1 MSEKKDTYNT
11 LNTANDSTMSLR
23 KLIGSTIKVLILSLV
38 VLGLSNIVAVAGYG
52 GGGSSSGI
60 SSNSSGTGSA
70 AGYAFSKY
78 EDVLNK
84 TFYFI
89 GPSKGYG
96 DVECANSIV
105 KLDGPSG
112 VFSTKTD
119 SDGYW
124 NINNIPSGYYLVTI
138 NGNETENTCT
148 ITSGQTTTIFGV
160 KRNYKT
166 GWQ

>member
-1 MSEKKDTYNT
+1 MGEKKDTDCIFNA
-11 LNTANDSTMSLR
+11 ANHFTMNFR
-23 KLIGSTIKVLILSLV
+23 NFIGSTIKIIILSLV
-38 VLGLSNIVAVAGYG
+38 VLSLSNIVAVAG
-52 GGGSSSGI
+52 SG
-60 SSNSSGTGSA
+60 GTGSA

-89 GPSKGYG
+89 GPSKSYG

-112 VFSTKTD
+112 VFSAKTD
-119 SDGYW
+119 SNGYW
-124 NINNIPSGYYLVTI
+124 SIKNIPSGYYLVTI
-138 NGNETENTCT
+138 NGNGAENTCT